1 MVVFD
6 ASTLILLARSGLLDI
21 FLDDFRGE
29 ALVPAA
35 VQAECAADPIRPDGI
50 LIRKRIEEGRL
61 EVERVKAPRS
71 VARLREDFRLGQ
83 GEAEAVAL
91 ALEKGSTAVVAT
103 DDRNAIRAC
112 KVLRVGFVTALGI
125 LTRATEK
132 GLLRTE
138 SAASVLSQLAT
149 LGRYRTELVEE
160 VARRLGGIG
169 HGESTEDGERSPRRG

>member
-1 MVVFD
+1 MFD

-21 FLDDFRGE
+21 FLGDFRGK

-35 VQAECAADPIRPDGI
+35 VKAECAADPIRPDGL

-71 VARLREDFRLGQ
+71 AARLREDFRLGQ

-91 ALEKGSTAVVAT
+91 ALEKGDTAVVAT

-125 LTRATEK
+125 LTRSAEVGILTP
-132 GLLRTE
+132 E
-138 SAASVLSQLAT
+138 SAASVLARLAVI
-149 LGRYRTELVEE
+149 GRYRTELVEE
-160 VARRLGGIG
+160 VARRLGGTG
-169 HGESTEDGERSPRRG
+169 HGEGSKDGERPSGRG